1 MAARCSAS
9 SSRASA
15 KQARRRAKRSESLSG
30 SMRKFV
36 TPQVWKQVKQA
47 ASQHGYRQG
56 FRWTL
61 QPLIMIATMMTWC
74 AGETDA
80 DRFVLSRAFY
90 VQVHCPKRQRPGEV
104 FSGFCQAM
112 LRLPMPVWWAFCD
125 AVRSRVFHLLS
136 DRMTMEGW
144 FPLGCDGSRMECP
157 RTAELEQ
164 SLGKS
169 SKDKSPPTL
178 WVIALVSLTT
188 GVLWSWRLGTS
199 KSGERRYLI
208 DLLEALPQAVL
219 KSVLLVCDAGYV
231 GYDLFAVLLKQEC
244 SFLIRLSSQAQL
256 YSLEM
261 VKVEG
266 FTEGEFWYWTDD
278 AERKSKPPLPVR
290 VIRVA
295 ARSARTTYG
304 WSPTSWTPSDCR
316 RNWRLGS
323 TG

>member
-1 MAARCSAS
+1 MAAQTSAS

-15 KQARRRAKRSESLSG
+15 KQAQRRAKRSESLSG
-30 SMRKFV
+30 SMRQFL
-36 TPQVWKQVKQA
+36 TPEVWKQVKHA
-47 ASQHGYRQG
+47 ASQHGCRNG
-56 FRWTL
+56 VRWTL
-61 QPLIMIATMMTWC
+61 QPLIMIAAIMTWC

-80 DRFVLSRAFY
+80 DRFVLSRSFY
-90 VQVHCPKRQRPGEV
+90 VQIHCPKRQRPGKA
-104 FSGFCQAM
+104 FSGFCKAM
-112 LRLPMPVWWAFCD
+112 LHLPMPVWWAFCD
-125 AVRSRVFHLLS
+125 AVRSRVFHLLA

-157 RTAELEQ
+157 RTTELEQ

-169 SKDKSPPTL
+169 RKDKSAPTL

-199 KSGERRYLI
+199 KTGERRYLI
-208 DLLEALPQAVL
+208 DLLETLPQAVL
-219 KSVLLVCDAGYV
+219 QSVLLVCDAGYV
-231 GYDLFAVLLKQEC
+231 GYDLFGHLLKQQC

-278 AERKSKPPLPVR
+278 AENKSKPALRVR

-295 ARSARTTYG
+295 ARSARTTFG
-304 WSPTSWTPSDCR
+304 WSPTFWTPSDCR
-316 RNWRLGS
+316 RNWRLDS

>member
-125 AVRSRVFHLLS
+125 AVRSRCS
-136 DRMTMEGW
+136 TSW
-144 FPLGCDGSRMECP
+144 
-157 RTAELEQ
+157 RTA
-164 SLGKS
+164 
-169 SKDKSPPTL
+169 
-178 WVIALVSLTT
+178 
-188 GVLWSWRLGTS
+188 
-199 KSGERRYLI
+199 
-208 DLLEALPQAVL
+208 
-219 KSVLLVCDAGYV
+219 
-231 GYDLFAVLLKQEC
+231 
-244 SFLIRLSSQAQL
+244 
-256 YSLEM
+256 
-261 VKVEG
+261 
-266 FTEGEFWYWTDD
+266 
-278 AERKSKPPLPVR
+278 
-290 VIRVA
+290 
-295 ARSARTTYG
+295 
-304 WSPTSWTPSDCR
+304 
-316 RNWRLGS
+316 
-323 TG
+323 

>member
-1 MAARCSAS
+1 MS
-9 SSRASA
+9 SWRGFTKTPMDTRTVPWLHGVRLPPRGHLPNRHDGEQS
-15 KQARRRAKRSESLSG
+15 SESLSG

-80 DRFVLSRAFY
+80 DRFV
-90 VQVHCPKRQRPGEV
+90 CPKPSTSRFIAPSDSDQAKCSAAFARRCCVCPCP
-104 FSGFCQAM
+104 SGGHSAM
-112 LRLPMPVWWAFCD
+112 PCG
-125 AVRSRVFHLLS
+125 SRVFHLLS

-178 WVIALVSLTT
+178 WVIAMVSLTP
-188 GVLWSWRLGTS
+188 GS
-199 KSGERRYLI
+199 SGPG
-208 DLLEALPQAVL
+208 A
-219 KSVLLVCDAGYV
+219 
-231 GYDLFAVLLKQEC
+231 
-244 SFLIRLSSQAQL
+244 
-256 YSLEM
+256 
-261 VKVEG
+261 
-266 FTEGEFWYWTDD
+266 W
-278 AERKSKPPLPVR
+278 
-290 VIRVA
+290 
-295 ARSARTTYG
+295 
-304 WSPTSWTPSDCR
+304 
-316 RNWRLGS
+316 
-323 TG
+323 